1 MIYYLNYMIFYRRSR
16 IRSNFDMVL
25 FDNFEYI
32 EKNVFFKSSLVF
44 ELSCP
49 RDEYYN
55 KTDELITHISA

>member
-1 MIYYLNYMIFYRRSR
+1 
-16 IRSNFDMVL
+16 
-25 FDNFEYI
+25 
-32 EKNVFFKSSLVF
+32 VFFKSSLVF

>member
-1 MIYYLNYMIFYRRSR
+1 MLICNPLLTVNNFPYL
-16 IRSNFDMVL
+16 L
-25 FDNFEYI
+25 FLYFIDLIIFEYI